1 MANIIV
7 GAVVIVLIAFAIKKV
22 IKSKGSCDCGC
33 DACHGSCPT
42 DHLHK

>member
-22 IKSKGSCDCGC
+22 IKSKGSCD
-33 DACHGSCPT
+33 
-42 DHLHK
+42 

>member
-33 DACHGSCPT
+33 EACQGSCPT
-42 DHLHK
+42 EKLHK

>member
-22 IKSKGSCDCGC
+22 IKSKGSCDWGC

-42 DHLHK
+42 ENLHK